1 MRVSLGI
8 QTFVALH
15 WNLDLQLEHLLL
27 LGGQNGF
34 PAENRSIFTD
44 TMPAYDLLDLCE
56 RGDLI
61 KVIIHD
67 AETSTNQIRL
77 APNTWL
83 SILDDIKAI
92 LNLLAKYK

>member
-1 MRVSLGI
+1 M
-8 QTFVALH
+8 ALH
-15 WNLDLQLEHLLL
+15 WNSDLQLEHLLF
-27 LGGQNGF
+27 LGGKNGSCG
-34 PAENRSIFTD
+34 ENISIFTD
-44 TMPAYDLLDLCE
+44 NMPAYDLLDLCE

-67 AETSTNQIRL
+67 AETSTAQIRL

>member
-1 MRVSLGI
+1 
-8 QTFVALH
+8 
-15 WNLDLQLEHLLL
+15 
-27 LGGQNGF
+27 
-34 PAENRSIFTD
+34 
-44 TMPAYDLLDLCE
+44 MPAYDLLDLCE

-67 AETSTNQIRL
+67 AETSTAQIRL